1 MALAGRSCRTR
12 DDREAI
18 AFGKSLARAEATVAG
33 RGGQRRDFLLLGQ
46 PRATG
51 GATSSTAL
59 PPDRESAALRP
70 ALAVFMPD
78 RLALV
83 KGPPAARRAHL
94 DGFCAALWPA
104 RAETRRRYSRALA
117 AAQRAARPD
126 PRRRRGRGLA
136 RCLGPRAGRAPGSS

>member
-18 AFGKSLARAEATVAG
+18 AFGKSLARAEAMVSDED
-33 RGGQRRDFLLLGQ
+33 GQRRRFLFSIS
-46 PRATG
+46 RADG
-51 GATSSTAL
+51 RRHLVDGAAAG
-59 PPDRESAALRP
+59 PESAAQRP

-83 KGPPAARRAHL
+83 KGPPAARRNHI

-104 RAETRRRYSRALA
+104 RAETRRALLA
-117 AAQRAARPD
+117 SARPAQCAARPD
-126 PRRRRGRGLA
+126 SRRPR
-136 RCLGPRAGRAPGSS
+136 LGTPSSMPGTTSWREPGSP